1 MTLLEESMN
10 LKNLRIVTLIP
21 LLLMITLACNLFSQV
36 ESLANSAQQGQEI
49 LETAQ
54 SLSTDVS
61 STGMLETAQA
71 MATQVGES
79 GLAETAQAFA
89 TEQGPSL
96 AETAQAVATQQG
108 PGLMETAQA
117 MVTKA
122 AVTFGDAPA
131 DIPVVEDE
139 NENFFSTAELVSY
152 FTPTPYAEVL
162 TFYKEQMPVNDWI
175 KVDEDWVETESA
187 AILKFTKPD
196 RIATVTISVNP
207 LDNMT
212 VVMIT
217 IQPK

>member
-1 MTLLEESMN
+1 MN
-10 LKNLRIVTLIP
+10 LKNWGIIP
-21 LLLMITLACNLFSQV
+21 LIAILLMITLACNLFSQA
-36 ESLANSAQQGQEI
+36 ESLANSAQQGRELIQ
-49 LETAQ
+49 TAQ
-54 SLSTDVS
+54 SLSTEVG

-71 MATQVGES
+71 MATQVSES

-89 TEQGPSL
+89 TEEGPSF

-131 DIPVVEDE
+131 DIPVVGGEKE
-139 NENFFSTAELVSY
+139 SYFSTAELVSY
-152 FTPTPYAEVL
+152 ITPISYSEVL
-162 TFYKEQMPVNDWI
+162 NFYKEQMAVNDWI
-175 KVDEDWVETESA
+175 KADEGWVETESA
-187 AILKFTKPD
+187 AVLNFTKPD
-196 RIATVTISVNP
+196 RFATVTISINP